1 MKLEVGEYYMTANG
15 QIVLIEDFDDE
26 RMYPI
31 RTTFD
36 IGYYE
41 NGNYRDEEDPNDIIA
56 HIPKALAFEIAR
68 ITEAYHTSS
77 SFKGIIEN
85 CYHNHLNKD

>member
-15 QIVLIEDFDDE
+15 QIVLISEYDEDYF
-26 RMYPI
+26 YPY
-31 RTTFD
+31 RLAQGG
-36 IGYYE
+36 GYYE
-41 NGNYRDEEDPNDIIA
+41 NGNYAEKQDHNDIIA